1 MEMNLMEIWQQMGIA
16 ARGVVFTL
24 AAWAIAVIAITIDRL
39 WALGKW
45 KREAPSLAE
54 SASNSVRARRY
65 ETFVTETEE
74 SGHPLARV
82 LRAGLRAY
90 LEGLRTTPGEPMAVE
105 LARREL
111 GRELEVVGLD
121 CRRGMNLLASVASVS
136 PFVGL
141 FGTVLGIIAAFQ
153 GIAKTGSGGLAAVSA
168 GIAEALIVTGI
179 GLGVAIPA
187 VLLFNALNGKIDRF
201 HLGLQTAA
209 GELVDHLERNQRLDG
224 ETRLAA

>member
-1 MEMNLMEIWQQMGIA
+1 MEMNLMEIWAQMGIA

-24 AAWAIAVIAITIDRL
+24 AAMAIAVIAVTIDRL
-39 WALGKW
+39 WALGRW
-45 KREAPSLAE
+45 SREGRPLAE
-54 SASNSVRARRY
+54 SASSSVKRRRY
-65 ETFVTETEE
+65 EGFMSAAEE

-82 LRAGLRAY
+82 LCAGLRAY
-90 LEGLRTTPGEPMAVE
+90 MEGIAAPPHQPMAVE

-153 GIAKTGSGGLAAVSA
+153 GIASTGSGGLGSVSA

-187 VLLFNALNGKIDRF
+187 VLLFNMLNGKIDRF
-201 HLGLQTAA
+201 HLGLQSAA
-209 GELVDHLERNQRLDG
+209 GELVDQLELNQKLDG
-224 ETRLAA
+224 EQRLAA

>member
-1 MEMNLMEIWQQMGIA
+1 MEMNLMEMWAQMGIA

-24 AAWAIAVIAITIDRL
+24 AAMAVAVLAVTIDRL
-39 WALGKW
+39 WALGRW
-45 KREAPSLAE
+45 SHLARPIAE
-54 SASNSVRARRY
+54 SASSKIRGRRY
-65 ETFVTETEE
+65 EGFLTEAEE
-74 SGHPLARV
+74 SAHPLARV

-90 LEGLRTTPGEPMAVE
+90 LQAMAAPPNQAVAVE

-153 GIAKTGSGGLAAVSA
+153 GIAATGSGGLGSVSA

-187 VLLFNALNGKIDRF
+187 VLLFNMLNGKIDRF
-201 HLGLQTAA
+201 HLGLQSAA
-209 GELVDHLERNQRLDG
+209 GELVDQLELNQQLDG
-224 ETRLAA
+224 EQRLAA